1 MPNILIVEDNPI
13 LRNLLLQIVEPFED
27 LGVELITAA
36 NGEIALDKIRNERPK
51 IVLLDVMMPK
61 MDGFEVCDIVKKDF
75 NLRDTYIII
84 LTAKGQKTDRQKAKD
99 LGVDYFVT
107 KPFNPDE
114 LVSKLTEI
122 LSISSG

>member
-1 MPNILIVEDNPI
+1 MPNILIVDDDPI

-27 LGVELITAA
+27 LGVELISAE
-36 NGEIALDKIRNERPK
+36 NGEIALEKIRDERPK

-61 MDGFEVCDIVKKDF
+61 MNGFEVCDIVKKDPK
-75 NLRDTYIII
+75 LRDTYIIM
-84 LTAKGQKTDRQKAKD
+84 LTAKGQETDRQKAKD
-99 LGVDYFVT
+99 LGVDYYVT

-114 LVSKLTEI
+114 LVRKLTEI